1 MNKNSAPMYGNHLAA
16 ISSDMFPRVMLSRIR
31 EKRTSTAVCTRLGR
45 ASIRRATKS
54 TVKIVSSAAMIRY
67 STARLMLKTPRL
79 TQLTSL
85 NSFCGRN
92 SWFMCVL
99 MPKITASTIRPNT

>member
-1 MNKNSAPMYGNHLAA
+1 
-16 ISSDMFPRVMLSRIR
+16 
-31 EKRTSTAVCTRLGR
+31 
-45 ASIRRATKS
+45 
-54 TVKIVSSAAMIRY
+54 MIRY

-99 MPKITASTIRPNT
+99 MPKITASAIRPNT